1 MRDPEFFASLDH
13 NIRTLLRDLTQGWTE
28 DEIAAVRVDVGY
40 GEWKLA
46 IEQLAGG
53 IVRLNKPLTPELL
66 AKIDDLA
73 PHRINMTKNR
83 YLRALHSRANRLGI
97 KRERTALQ
105 TDRSVTRTASG

>member
-1 MRDPEFFASLDH
+1 MRDPEFFARLDH
-13 NIRTLLRDLTQGWTE
+13 DIRTLLRDLTQGWTE
-28 DEIAAVRVDVGY
+28 DEINSVRADVGY

-73 PHRINMTKNR
+73 HRMNMTKNG
-83 YLRALHSRANRLGI
+83 YLRALHVRANRLGI
-97 KRERTALQ
+97 KRQRTGLQ
-105 TDRSVTRTASG
+105 VHRSATRTVSG

>member
-1 MRDPEFFASLDH
+1 MRDPAFFASLDH
-13 NIRTLLRDLTQGWTE
+13 DIRTLVRDLTQGWTE
-28 DEIAAVRVDVGY
+28 EEIASVRADVGY

-73 PHRINMTKNR
+73 HRMDMTKNR
-83 YLRALHSRANRLGI
+83 YLRALHARANKLGI
-97 KRERTALQ
+97 KRERTGLQ
-105 TDRSVTRTASG
+105 AHRSVTRTASG